1 MNQGSFI
8 DAIVWFI
15 MLTILF
21 YLNREIEIMRLVGE
35 IEGYLRL
42 YKAVRDKALATTL
55 ADFKSVISKKGVE
68 GIDIKLVEKRI
79 KELVELVFISPTDLD
94 PFGIVRKIKHLLLTS
109 EKTLKKE
116 LKSFVPSASDAEIE
130 NTLNLLE
137 ATRALNFIYKVVNH
151 NYMIGRKFKSLWILM
166 QLDAQLPFI
175 TEEVRA
181 LEGAIEA
188 FSKELPVGDSVGP
201 IVAASLIR
209 KYCKREEMIEEVEN
223 TIIAKGVFEN
233 RTIYVIK
240 AKGPGGTVGHLD
252 DALEWVINNAG
263 RVDAI
268 ITVDAALK
276 LEGEETG
283 SVAEGFGVAIG
294 GIGVEKFNIEELATK
309 HNVPLYAVLIKMS
322 EEEALSVIDEK
333 LYEGIE
339 KAIANVERFIKTR
352 TPENGII
359 AIIGVGNTIGVAP

>member
-79 KELVELVFISPTDLD
+79 KDLVELVFISPTDLD

-151 NYMIGRKFKSLWILM
+151 IYMIGRKFKSLWILM

-188 FSKELPVGDSVGP
+188 FSKGLPVGDSVGP

-209 KYCKREEMIEEVEN
+209 KYCKQEEMIEEVEN

-233 RTIYVIK
+233 RT
-240 AKGPGGTVGHLD
+240 
-252 DALEWVINNAG
+252 
-263 RVDAI
+263 
-268 ITVDAALK
+268 
-276 LEGEETG
+276 
-283 SVAEGFGVAIG
+283 
-294 GIGVEKFNIEELATK
+294 
-309 HNVPLYAVLIKMS
+309 
-322 EEEALSVIDEK
+322 
-333 LYEGIE
+333 
-339 KAIANVERFIKTR
+339 
-352 TPENGII
+352 
-359 AIIGVGNTIGVAP
+359 